1 MLLNI
6 RNMQKL
12 RKNLINL
19 PKKKKKT
26 ARKLEVK
33 CDWYE
38 HKEKSS
44 KKFFLYLEKSREV
57 EK

>member
-12 RKNLINL
+12 RKND
-19 PKKKKKT
+19 KSTKKKT